1 MENFLPIFPVP
12 FAEERANRDRNSSK
26 CYDYEE
32 RESRISSLEHLGP
45 SFNFFGDRGR
55 AERVILSL
63 RLAVGCTGITA
74 GQFIVITVDRHEY
87 RSGAP
92 GYSREAIEPRDL
104 SPPFRF
110 PPAVATRRLAH
121 THTRTHGRQALTLEL
136 RGPYLHRNNYC
147 RVGQDA
153 SAPQPSPPP
162 CLRS

>member
-1 MENFLPIFPVP
+1 MIGI
-12 FAEERANRDRNSSK
+12 AN
-26 CYDYEE
+26 
-32 RESRISSLEHLGP
+32 SRLEHLGP

-121 THTRTHGRQALTLEL
+121 TPTHTHT
-136 RGPYLHRNNYC
+136 
-147 RVGQDA
+147 VGKH
-153 SAPQPSPPP
+153 
-162 CLRS
+162 